1 MFLEIKS
8 EIWRMW
14 CNMLFEEMKEGKVK
28 TGRAGMGKGRRS
40 GIRRDEPALLFALLT
55 MPTPHTLLSISRYH
69 IYVTFMLFN
78 AHSLHIHIHL
88 NSSKQGNLPFLAI
101 KRRDELA
108 PFNIMGLLLSVFM
121 LIISV
126 FSVDIS
132 S

>member
-8 EIWRMW
+8 EISRWW

-40 GIRRDEPALLFALLT
+40 GIRTDEPALLFALLT

-69 IYVTFMLFN
+69 IYVIFMLFN
-78 AHSLHIHIHL
+78 AHGLHIHL

-108 PFNIMGLLLSVFM
+108 LLFALHTMPTPRTLLS
-121 LIISV
+121 ISRYH
-126 FSVDIS
+126 I
-132 S
+132 